1 MSTTALS
8 EREASPVQTRR
19 SRTDG
24 AMRPASD
31 DQARRGTASN
41 RSFHPAEVR
50 LTRLGRLVLLIT
62 LVAVAMAVLML
73 VGSPAESTDA
83 THHPSAVTVVV
94 APGQTLWDIANEVAP
109 DEDPRIVIS
118 EILDLNAL
126 TDAGSIRVGQPL
138 YVPAS

>member
-1 MSTTALS
+1 
-8 EREASPVQTRR
+8 
-19 SRTDG
+19 
-24 AMRPASD
+24 
-31 DQARRGTASN
+31 
-41 RSFHPAEVR
+41 
-50 LTRLGRLVLLIT
+50 
-62 LVAVAMAVLML
+62 MAVLML

>member
-1 MSTTALS
+1 M
-8 EREASPVQTRR
+8 RR
-19 SRTDG
+19 
-24 AMRPASD
+24 AID
-31 DQARRGTASN
+31 DQARPGAASN
-41 RSFHPAEVR
+41 RSFHRGEVR

-62 LVAVAMAVLML
+62 LVAVALAVLTL

-94 APGQTLWDIANEVAP
+94 EPGQTLWDIANEVAP
-109 DEDPRIVIS
+109 GEDPRIVVS

-126 TDAGSIRVGQPL
+126 TDAGSIRAGQPL